1 MLRWL
6 DRVPLV
12 PLAVAAMLLGL
23 SPGFSEPHLLQKL
36 RLLYAGQLDQPLDI
50 FDLILHASLPL
61 VLLLKLLR
69 VRWLDR
75 SRRE

>member
-6 DRVPLV
+6 DKVPLV
-12 PLAVAAMLLGL
+12 PLAVAAVLLGL
-23 SPGFSEPHLLQKL
+23 SPGLTEPHLVQKL

-61 VLLLKLLR
+61 VLLLKFLR
-69 VRWLDR
+69 MLALERR
-75 SRRE
+75 RRE